1 MTELELALV
10 ALGHELDVPPTPAL
24 APRVRERI
32 ERRTGRRRAFAVA
45 FALVVLA
52 VGIAFAV
59 PDARSAILRFFHIGA
74 ATVERVETLPP
85 AQVRPLVT
93 GLGPARPRAA
103 AEHGAPTRYYARPGA
118 IATSFRAP
126 RLVLLV
132 ELSGEQLGFTKKYA
146 SRQTTMAPVEVS
158 GVYFG
163 LWLSGGPHVFV
174 WSTPS
179 GDEQATTRLA
189 GNVLLWEAHGR
200 TYRIEGDFGRKEALR
215 LAAKITP

>member
-32 ERRTGRRRAFAVA
+32 ERRTGRRRAF
-45 FALVVLA
+45 
-52 VGIAFAV
+52 AFAV

-103 AEHGAPTRYYARPGA
+103 AERIAGFPMILPKFEHGAPTRYYARPGA

-132 ELSGEQLGFTKKYA
+132 ELSGGQLGFTKKYA
-146 SRQTTMAPVEVS
+146 SRQTTMARS
-158 GVYFG
+158 R
-163 LWLSGGPHVFV
+163 S
-174 WSTPS
+174 
-179 GDEQATTRLA
+179 
-189 GNVLLWEAHGR
+189 
-200 TYRIEGDFGRKEALR
+200 
-215 LAAKITP
+215 